1 MGEKS
6 WKDPKRFDPARFMEA
21 GKFQRDDRVI
31 PFQIGKRVCPGE
43 SLAKAQ
49 LFLFLVGLIQ
59 KFKFEAA
66 EGPGALVNYDVKP
79 GGVTWKP
86 ERHDNINMIRI

>member
-6 WKDPKRFDPARFMEA
+6 WKDREKFDLTRFIDV
-21 GKFQRDDRVI
+21 GKFKRDERVI

-43 SLAKAQ
+43 SIGKAE

-59 KFKFEAA
+59 KFK
-66 EGPGALVNYDVKP
+66 
-79 GGVTWKP
+79 
-86 ERHDNINMIRI
+86 I